1 MQKGK
6 SDMKIK
12 GGLLKVKKRIIKLG
26 SIILL
31 IVTIGSSIFVYKYTK
46 TKEECINLVKKQ
58 TSEINPN
65 INFDKAYSK
74 YLTDLDYTYYKDSQ
88 GNEIVSAAGNRYF
101 PDKDKVCKIEIQ
113 YLVDRKTNELHF
125 YKGFIDGAKINEAQM
140 LILKIKAYDTYD
152 SETI

>member
-1 MQKGK
+1 MKLK
-6 SDMKIK
+6 S
-12 GGLLKVKKRIIKLG
+12 GLLKVKKGTIKLG

-31 IVTIGSSIFVYKYTK
+31 IVTIGTSIFVYKYTK

-88 GNEIVSAAGNRYF
+88 GNEIVSAVGNRYF

>member
-1 MQKGK
+1 
-6 SDMKIK
+6 MKIK
-12 GGLLKVKKRIIKLG
+12 GGLLKVKKRTIKLG

-31 IVTIGSSIFVYKYTK
+31 IITIGTSIFVYKYTK

-125 YKGFIDGAKINEAQM
+125 YKGFIDGAKMNEAQM

>member
-1 MQKGK
+1 
-6 SDMKIK
+6 MKIK
-12 GGLLKVKKRIIKLG
+12 GGLLKVKKRTIKLG

-31 IVTIGSSIFVYKYTK
+31 IITIGTSIFVYKYTK

-88 GNEIVSAAGNRYF
+88 GNEIVSAVGNRYF

-113 YLVDRKTNELHF
+113 YLIDRKTNELHF
-125 YKGFIDGAKINEAQM
+125 YKGFIDGAKMNEVQM

-152 SETI
+152 SKTI

>member
-1 MQKGK
+1 
-6 SDMKIK
+6 MKIK
-12 GGLLKVKKRIIKLG
+12 GGLLKVKKRTIKLG

-31 IVTIGSSIFVYKYTK
+31 IITIGTSIFVYKYTK

-113 YLVDRKTNELHF
+113 YLADRKTNELHF
-125 YKGFIDGAKINEAQM
+125 YKGFIDGAKMNEAQM

-152 SETI
+152 SKTI

>member
-1 MQKGK
+1 
-6 SDMKIK
+6 MKIK
-12 GGLLKVKKRIIKLG
+12 GGLLKVKKRTIKLG

-31 IVTIGSSIFVYKYTK
+31 IITIGTSIFVYKYTK

-125 YKGFIDGAKINEAQM
+125 YKGFIDGAKMNEAQM

-152 SETI
+152 SKTI

>member
-1 MQKGK
+1 
-6 SDMKIK
+6 MKIK
-12 GGLLKVKKRIIKLG
+12 GDLLKVKKRIIKLG

-88 GNEIVSAAGNRYF
+88 GNEIVSAVGNRYF

>member
-1 MQKGK
+1 MKLK
-6 SDMKIK
+6 SS
-12 GGLLKVKKRIIKLG
+12 LLKVKKRTIKLG

-31 IVTIGSSIFVYKYTK
+31 IITIGSSIFVYKYTK

-88 GNEIVSAAGNRYF
+88 ENEIVSAVGNRYF

-125 YKGFIDGAKINEAQM
+125 YKGFIDGAKMNEAQM

>member
-1 MQKGK
+1 MICL
-6 SDMKIK
+6 KIK
-12 GGLLKVKKRIIKLG
+12 KKLIKIG

-31 IVTIGSSIFVYKYTK
+31 IITIGSSIFVYKYTK

-88 GNEIVSAAGNRYF
+88 GNEIVSAVGNRYF

-113 YLVDRKTNELHF
+113 YLIDRKTNELHF
-125 YKGFIDGAKINEAQM
+125 YKGFIDGAKMNEVQM

-152 SETI
+152 SKTI

>member
-1 MQKGK
+1 
-6 SDMKIK
+6 MKIK
-12 GGLLKVKKRIIKLG
+12 KKMIKLG

-31 IVTIGSSIFVYKYTK
+31 IITIGSSIFVYKYTK
-46 TKEECINLVKKQ
+46 TKEDCINLVKKQ
-58 TSEINPN
+58 TSEINPD

-88 GNEIVSAAGNRYF
+88 GNEIVSAVGNRYF

-113 YLVDRKTNELHF
+113 YIIDRKTNELHF
-125 YKGFIDGAKINEAQM
+125 YKGFIDGAKMNEVQM

-152 SETI
+152 SKTI

>member
-1 MQKGK
+1 
-6 SDMKIK
+6 MKIK
-12 GGLLKVKKRIIKLG
+12 GGLLKVKKRTIKLG

-31 IVTIGSSIFVYKYTK
+31 IITIGTSIFVYKYTK

-88 GNEIVSAAGNRYF
+88 GNEIVSAVGKRYF

-125 YKGFIDGAKINEAQM
+125 YKGFIDGAKMNEVQM

-152 SETI
+152 SKTI

>member
-1 MQKGK
+1 MKLK
-6 SDMKIK
+6 S
-12 GGLLKVKKRIIKLG
+12 GLLKVKKRTIKLG

-31 IVTIGSSIFVYKYTK
+31 IITIGSSIFVYKYTK

-88 GNEIVSAAGNRYF
+88 GNEIVSAVGNRYF

-125 YKGFIDGAKINEAQM
+125 YKGFIDGAKMNEAQM

>member
-1 MQKGK
+1 MKLK
-6 SDMKIK
+6 S
-12 GGLLKVKKRIIKLG
+12 GLLKVKKRTIKLG

-31 IVTIGSSIFVYKYTK
+31 IVTIGTSIFVYKYTK

-88 GNEIVSAAGNRYF
+88 GNEIVSAVGNRYF

-125 YKGFIDGAKINEAQM
+125 YKGSTDCV
-140 LILKIKAYDTYD
+140 KAYVIDLLNIKG
-152 SETI
+152 EE

>member
-1 MQKGK
+1 MVCL
-6 SDMKIK
+6 KIK
-12 GGLLKVKKRIIKLG
+12 KKLIKIG
-26 SIILL
+26 SMILL
-31 IVTIGSSIFVYKYTK
+31 IITIGSSIFIYRYTK

-88 GNEIVSAAGNRYF
+88 GNEIVSAVGDRYF

-125 YKGFIDGAKINEAQM
+125 YKGFIDGAKMNEVQM

-152 SETI
+152 SKTI

>member
-1 MQKGK
+1 
-6 SDMKIK
+6 MKIK
-12 GGLLKVKKRIIKLG
+12 KKMIKLG

-31 IVTIGSSIFVYKYTK
+31 IITIGSSIFVYKYTK

-58 TSEINPN
+58 TSEINPD

-88 GNEIVSAAGNRYF
+88 GNEIVSAVGNRYF
-101 PDKDKVCKIEIQ
+101 PDKDKVCKIKIQ
-113 YLVDRKTNELHF
+113 YIIDRKTNELHF
-125 YKGFIDGAKINEAQM
+125 YKGFIDGAKMNEVQM

-152 SETI
+152 SKTI

>member
-1 MQKGK
+1 MKLK
-6 SDMKIK
+6 S
-12 GGLLKVKKRIIKLG
+12 GLLKVKKDIIKIG
-26 SIILL
+26 SIVLL

-88 GNEIVSAAGNRYF
+88 GNEIVSAVGNRYF

-125 YKGFIDGAKINEAQM
+125 YKGFIDGAKMNEAQM

-152 SETI
+152 SKTI

>member
-1 MQKGK
+1 MKLK
-6 SDMKIK
+6 SS
-12 GGLLKVKKRIIKLG
+12 LLEIKKRTIKLG

-31 IVTIGSSIFVYKYTK
+31 IVTIGTSIFVYKYIK

-88 GNEIVSAAGNRYF
+88 GNEIVSAGGNRYF

-113 YLVDRKTNELHF
+113 YLIDRKTNELHF
-125 YKGFIDGAKINEAQM
+125 YKGFIDGAKMNEAQM

>member
-1 MQKGK
+1 
-6 SDMKIK
+6 MKIK
-12 GGLLKVKKRIIKLG
+12 KKMVKLG

-31 IVTIGSSIFVYKYTK
+31 IITIGSSIFVYKYTK

-88 GNEIVSAAGNRYF
+88 GNEIVSAVGKRYF

-113 YLVDRKTNELHF
+113 YLIDRKTNELHF
-125 YKGFIDGAKINEAQM
+125 YKGFIDGAKMNEVQM

-152 SETI
+152 SKTI

>member
-1 MQKGK
+1 
-6 SDMKIK
+6 MKIK
-12 GGLLKVKKRIIKLG
+12 KKMVKLG

-88 GNEIVSAAGNRYF
+88 GNEIVSAVGNRYF

-125 YKGFIDGAKINEAQM
+125 YKGFIDGAKMNEVQM

-152 SETI
+152 SKTI

>member
-1 MQKGK
+1 
-6 SDMKIK
+6 MKIK
-12 GGLLKVKKRIIKLG
+12 KKMIKLG

-31 IVTIGSSIFVYKYTK
+31 IITIGSSIFVYKYTK

-88 GNEIVSAAGNRYF
+88 GNEIVSAVGNRYF

-113 YLVDRKTNELHF
+113 YLIDRKTNESHF
-125 YKGFIDGAKINEAQM
+125 YKGFIDGAKMNEVQM

-152 SETI
+152 SKTI

>member
-1 MQKGK
+1 
-6 SDMKIK
+6 MKIK
-12 GGLLKVKKRIIKLG
+12 KEIIKIG

-88 GNEIVSAAGNRYF
+88 GNEIVSAVGNRYF

-125 YKGFIDGAKINEAQM
+125 YKGFIDGAKMNEVQM

-152 SETI
+152 SKTI

>member
-1 MQKGK
+1 
-6 SDMKIK
+6 MKIK
-12 GGLLKVKKRIIKLG
+12 KKMIKLG

-31 IVTIGSSIFVYKYTK
+31 IITIGSSIFIYKYTK

-88 GNEIVSAAGNRYF
+88 GNEIVSAVGNRYF

-113 YLVDRKTNELHF
+113 YIIDRKTNELHF
-125 YKGFIDGAKINEAQM
+125 YKGFIDGAKMNEVQM

-152 SETI
+152 SKTI

>member
-1 MQKGK
+1 MKLK
-6 SDMKIK
+6 S
-12 GGLLKVKKRIIKLG
+12 GLLKVKKRTIKLG

-31 IVTIGSSIFVYKYTK
+31 IVTIGTSIFVYKYTK

-88 GNEIVSAAGNRYF
+88 GNEIVSAVGNRYF

>member
-1 MQKGK
+1 MKLK
-6 SDMKIK
+6 S
-12 GGLLKVKKRIIKLG
+12 GLLKVKKRTIKLG

-31 IVTIGSSIFVYKYTK
+31 IVTIGTSIFVYKYTK

-65 INFDKAYSK
+65 INFDNAYSK

-88 GNEIVSAAGNRYF
+88 GNEIVSAGGNRYF

>member
-1 MQKGK
+1 
-6 SDMKIK
+6 MKIK
-12 GGLLKVKKRIIKLG
+12 KKMIKLG

-31 IVTIGSSIFVYKYTK
+31 IITIGSSIFVYRYTK

-88 GNEIVSAAGNRYF
+88 GNEIVSAVGNRYF

-113 YLVDRKTNELHF
+113 YIIDRKTNELHF
-125 YKGFIDGAKINEAQM
+125 YKGFIDGAKMNEVQM

-152 SETI
+152 SKTI

>member
-1 MQKGK
+1 MVCL
-6 SDMKIK
+6 KIK
-12 GGLLKVKKRIIKLG
+12 KKLIKIG

-31 IVTIGSSIFVYKYTK
+31 IITIGSSIFVYKYTK

-88 GNEIVSAAGNRYF
+88 GNEIVSAVGNRYF

-125 YKGFIDGAKINEAQM
+125 YKGFIDGAKMNEVQM

-152 SETI
+152 SKTI

>member
-1 MQKGK
+1 
-6 SDMKIK
+6 MKIK
-12 GGLLKVKKRIIKLG
+12 GDLLKVKKRIIKLG

-46 TKEECINLVKKQ
+46 TKEDCINLVKKQ

-88 GNEIVSAAGNRYF
+88 GNEIVSAVGNRYF

-125 YKGFIDGAKINEAQM
+125 YKGFIDGAKMNEAQM

-152 SETI
+152 SKTI

>member
-1 MQKGK
+1 
-6 SDMKIK
+6 MKIK

-31 IVTIGSSIFVYKYTK
+31 IVTIGSSVFVYKYTK

-88 GNEIVSAAGNRYF
+88 GNEIVSAVGNRYF

-113 YLVDRKTNELHF
+113 YLVDRKTSELHF
-125 YKGFIDGAKINEAQM
+125 YKGFIDGAKMNEAQM

-152 SETI
+152 SKTI

>member
-1 MQKGK
+1 
-6 SDMKIK
+6 MKIK
-12 GGLLKVKKRIIKLG
+12 KKMVKLG

-74 YLTDLDYTYYKDSQ
+74 YLTGLDYTYYKDSQ
-88 GNEIVSAAGNRYF
+88 GNEIVSAVGNRYF

-113 YLVDRKTNELHF
+113 YLIDRKTNELHF
-125 YKGFIDGAKINEAQM
+125 YKGFIDGAKMNEVQM

-152 SETI
+152 SKTI

>member
-1 MQKGK
+1 
-6 SDMKIK
+6 MKIK
-12 GGLLKVKKRIIKLG
+12 KKMVKLG

-58 TSEINPN
+58 TSEINPD

-74 YLTDLDYTYYKDSQ
+74 YLTGLDYTYYKDSQ
-88 GNEIVSAAGNRYF
+88 GNEIVSAVGNRYF

-113 YLVDRKTNELHF
+113 YLIDRKTNELHF
-125 YKGFIDGAKINEAQM
+125 YKGFMDGAKMNEVQM

-152 SETI
+152 SKTI

>member
-1 MQKGK
+1 
-6 SDMKIK
+6 MKIK
-12 GGLLKVKKRIIKLG
+12 GGLLKVKKRTIKLG

-31 IVTIGSSIFVYKYTK
+31 IITIGTSIFVYKYTK

-58 TSEINPN
+58 TSQINPN

>member
-1 MQKGK
+1 
-6 SDMKIK
+6 MKIK
-12 GGLLKVKKRIIKLG
+12 GGLLKGKKRIIKLG

-88 GNEIVSAAGNRYF
+88 GNEIVSAVGNRYF

-125 YKGFIDGAKINEAQM
+125 YKGFIDGAKMNEAQM

>member
-1 MQKGK
+1 
-6 SDMKIK
+6 MKIK
-12 GGLLKVKKRIIKLG
+12 KKMIKIG

-31 IVTIGSSIFVYKYTK
+31 IITIGSSIFIYKYTK

-74 YLTDLDYTYYKDSQ
+74 YLTNLDYTYYKDSQ
-88 GNEIVSAAGNRYF
+88 GNEIVSVVGNRYF

-125 YKGFIDGAKINEAQM
+125 YKGFIDGAKMNEVQM

-152 SETI
+152 SKTI

>member
-1 MQKGK
+1 MVCL
-6 SDMKIK
+6 KIK
-12 GGLLKVKKRIIKLG
+12 KKLIKIG

-88 GNEIVSAAGNRYF
+88 GNEIVSAVGDRYF

-125 YKGFIDGAKINEAQM
+125 YKGFIDGAKMNEVQM
-140 LILKIKAYDTYD
+140 LVLKIKAYDTYD
-152 SETI
+152 SKTI

>member
-1 MQKGK
+1 MVCL
-6 SDMKIK
+6 KIK
-12 GGLLKVKKRIIKLG
+12 KKLIKVG

-31 IVTIGSSIFVYKYTK
+31 IITVGSSIFVYKYTK

-88 GNEIVSAAGNRYF
+88 GNEIVSAVGNRYF

-125 YKGFIDGAKINEAQM
+125 YKGFIDGAKMNEVQM

-152 SETI
+152 SKTI

>member
-1 MQKGK
+1 MICL
-6 SDMKIK
+6 KIK
-12 GGLLKVKKRIIKLG
+12 KKIIKLG

-31 IVTIGSSIFVYKYTK
+31 IITIGSSIFVYKYTK

-65 INFDKAYSK
+65 INFDKSYSK
-74 YLTDLDYTYYKDSQ
+74 YLIDLDYTYYKDSQ
-88 GNEIVSAAGNRYF
+88 GNEIVSAVGNRYF

-125 YKGFIDGAKINEAQM
+125 YKGFIDGAKMNEVQM
-140 LILKIKAYDTYD
+140 LILKIKAYDTFD
-152 SETI
+152 SKTI

>member
-1 MQKGK
+1 
-6 SDMKIK
+6 MKIK
-12 GGLLKVKKRIIKLG
+12 KKMIKLG

-31 IVTIGSSIFVYKYTK
+31 IITIGSSIFVYKYTK
-46 TKEECINLVKKQ
+46 TKEERINLVKKQ
-58 TSEINPN
+58 TSEINPD

-88 GNEIVSAAGNRYF
+88 GNEIVSAVGNRYF

-113 YLVDRKTNELHF
+113 YIIDRKTNELHF
-125 YKGFIDGAKINEAQM
+125 YKGFIDGAKMNEVQM

-152 SETI
+152 SKTI

>member
-1 MQKGK
+1 
-6 SDMKIK
+6 MKIK

-88 GNEIVSAAGNRYF
+88 GNEIVSAVGNRYF
-101 PDKDKVCKIEIQ
+101 SDKDKVCKIEIQ
-113 YLVDRKTNELHF
+113 YLVDRKINELHF
-125 YKGFIDGAKINEAQM
+125 YKGFIDGAKMNEAQM

-152 SETI
+152 SKTI

>member
-1 MQKGK
+1 
-6 SDMKIK
+6 MKIK
-12 GGLLKVKKRIIKLG
+12 KKMVKIGL
-26 SIILL
+26 IILL
-31 IVTIGSSIFVYKYTK
+31 MITIGSSIFVYKYTK

-74 YLTDLDYTYYKDSQ
+74 YLTNLDYTYYKDSQ
-88 GNEIVSAAGNRYF
+88 GNEIVSAVGNRYF

-125 YKGFIDGAKINEAQM
+125 YKGFIDGAKMNEAQM

-152 SETI
+152 SKTI

>member
-1 MQKGK
+1 
-6 SDMKIK
+6 MKLK

-31 IVTIGSSIFVYKYTK
+31 IVTIGSSIFVYRYTK

-125 YKGFIDGAKINEAQM
+125 YKGFIDGAKMNEAQM

-152 SETI
+152 SKTI